1 MCGDSCWW
9 LADTRIERRRP
20 LSSSGSLASPALW
33 RIMHPSDKSNICSTH
48 LVAHTTRLAEVHRS
62 RCRSAGIYTCRWV
75 GMHAAYFV
83 DGKFAAKN
91 KSFTMQ
97 TPTYAQAC
105 YYSWIQRQPSRS
117 AVSAIDIPHICAS
130 HALTAVIIGCFQ
142 PRHIMELW
150 NKSIPSLWPLREEIP
165 VYVRVYVC
173 CNICTGAFKEKKKC
187 ICSLGNTM
195 NNL

>member
-1 MCGDSCWW
+1 MCRDSCWW

-83 DGKFAAKN
+83 DGKSAAKN

-105 YYSWIQRQPSRS
+105 YYSWIQRQQPLCCLSHWYSSHLCLPCTYNSHHRLLS
-117 AVSAIDIPHICAS
+117 AKAHNRTLEQVDSFSLAS
-130 HALTAVIIGCFQ
+130 K
-142 PRHIMELW
+142 RRD
-150 NKSIPSLWPLREEIP
+150 SS
-165 VYVRVYVC
+165 VC
-173 CNICTGAFKEKKKC
+173 EG
-187 ICSLGNTM
+187 LYM
-195 NNL
+195 L